1 MLSTYFI
8 FLEINAWSRTFW
20 VRWRCHD
27 VLCASHF
34 LADSI
39 VVRTVPIGTCN
50 AIEVG
55 WGPNWQ
61 CYFCFEMMSSLIL
74 IHFLILLLNV
84 CLSVLLLCFC
94 MFFSF
99 FLWAS
104 LPEIKLIDWLI
115 IIITQWGII
124 TGLVSFKRHN
134 LVSIQFIYMEIQ
146 EIWLRKYWFC
156 RSEHNVSFI

>member
-94 MFFSF
+94 MFFSPF

-134 LVSIQFIYMEIQ
+134 LISQYTVYLHGNSGNMAEEILILQ
-146 EIWLRKYWFC
+146 VWT
-156 RSEHNVSFI
+156 